1 MQFLTGAQL
10 ADMEEKK
17 EGESKLE
24 GGRSE
29 IFCISLCET
38 DDRQPTH
45 WMKHILPH
53 LIRDLQHAGL
63 KKWSSS
69 QTREFGDL
77 HALIATLILACDTR

>member
-29 IFCISLCET
+29 SFLISFCET
-38 DDRQPTH
+38 DD
-45 WMKHILPH
+45 
-53 LIRDLQHAGL
+53 LQRIG
-63 KKWSSS
+63 
-69 QTREFGDL
+69 
-77 HALIATLILACDTR
+77 